1 MSDIVGIDPGGEM
14 SGVAFEPTEELPGGL
29 GSLLG
34 SVGSIFGPAGMAGM
48 MGAGGMPP
56 IDLSSRAES
65 RAISGGTLT
74 SGPVTFGQSYDTL
87 IIGAVVVLGLLI
99 VFGRKK

>member
-1 MSDIVGIDPGGEM
+1 MSEDVSDIDKVPVSDSTITSD
-14 SGVAFEPTEELPGGL
+14 GL

-34 SVGSIFGPAGMAGM
+34 SVGSIFGPAGMPGMPGM

-65 RAISGGTLT
+65 RAISGGPLT
-74 SGPVTFGQSYDTL
+74 SGPVSFGKSETL
-87 IIGAVVVLGLLI
+87 IYAAVVVLGLLI

>member
-1 MSDIVGIDPGGEM
+1 MSDGEIEVFEEM
-14 SGVAFEPTEELPGGL
+14 LGVAFEPTEKAPGGL

-34 SVGSIFGPAGMAGM
+34 SVGSIFGPAGIGGM

-65 RAISGGTLT
+65 TAISGGPLST
-74 SGPVTFGQSYDTL
+74 GEIVFGKSETILYA
-87 IIGAVVVLGLLI
+87 AVVVLGLLI
-99 VFGRKK
+99 IFGRKK

>member
-1 MSDIVGIDPGGEM
+1 MSDDIIGIDPGGEM
-14 SGVAFEPTEELPGGL
+14 SGVAFQPTEAAPGGL

-34 SVGSIFGPAGMAGM
+34 SVSSIFGPAGISGM

-65 RAISGGTLT
+65 RAISGGPLST
-74 SGPVTFGQSYDTL
+74 GDVVFGKSET
-87 IIGAVVVLGLLI
+87 IIYAVVVVLGLLI

>member
-1 MSDIVGIDPGGEM
+1 MSVDVSVIDEVPVLD
-14 SGVAFEPTEELPGGL
+14 STLTPSGL

-65 RAISGGTLT
+65 RAISGGPLT
-74 SGPVTFGQSYDTL
+74 SGPVSFGKSDTL
-87 IIGAVVVLGLLI
+87 IIGAVIVLGLFM

>member
-1 MSDIVGIDPGGEM
+1 MSEIVGIDPGGEM
-14 SGVAFEPTEELPGGL
+14 SGVALEPPDGL

-34 SVGSIFGPAGMAGM
+34 GVGSIFGPAGMSGM

-65 RAISGGTLT
+65 RAISGGRFA
-74 SGPVTFGQSYDTL
+74 SGDVVFGLKSDTL
-87 IIGAVVVLGLLI
+87 VIGAVVVLGLLI
-99 VFGRKK
+99 IFGRKK

>member
-1 MSDIVGIDPGGEM
+1 MSDDIIGIDPGGEM
-14 SGVAFEPTEELPGGL
+14 SGVAFEPTDAAPGGL

-34 SVGSIFGPAGMAGM
+34 SVSSIFGPAGMAGM

-65 RAISGGTLT
+65 RAISGGPFT
-74 SGPVTFGQSYDTL
+74 SGDVVFGKSETL
-87 IIGAVVVLGLLI
+87 IYAAVVVLGLLI
-99 VFGRKK
+99 IFGRKK